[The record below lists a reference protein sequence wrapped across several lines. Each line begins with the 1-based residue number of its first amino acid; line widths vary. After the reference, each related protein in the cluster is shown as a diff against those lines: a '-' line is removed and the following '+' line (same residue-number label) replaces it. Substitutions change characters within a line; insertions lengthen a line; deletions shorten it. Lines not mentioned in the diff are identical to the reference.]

1 MYVIGTAGH
10 VDHGKSTLITA
21 LTNID
26 PDRLP
31 QEKERGMT
39 LDLGFAWLTLPS
51 GREVSIVDVP
61 GHERFV
67 KHMLAGVGG
76 IDIAFLVVAADE
88 GVMPQTREHL
98 AILDLLRI
106 KKGLVIITKVDLV
119 DRDMVELVISDVED
133 TLRGTTFEGVPS
145 IPVSAISSEGL
156 QNLTAV
162 LDKLLDETEPRPDLG
177 RIRLPIDRSF
187 TVSGFGTVV
196 TGTLLDGSLAVGQE
210 MELVQSG
217 QTCRVRGLQSHL
229 KKRQEATPG
238 RRVAANLSGVSH
250 DQIQRGEVMSSPGSL
265 KSTSLLDAH
274 IRLMRESPKSLRH
287 NQNITF
293 HAYTTETQARIRLL
307 DREDLKPGEDG
318 WAQIHLKEPV
328 PLVKD
333 DLFIIRS
340 PETTLGGG
348 QVVDASPRRH
358 RRFVLSVIERLTLI
372 EEGTGE
378 DVLLTAV
385 EHWGPCTLES
395 LEKRINQSTKDVTS
409 QIKLLTYSGQVILLG
424 DSSDPHSVAYSCKSW
439 QAILKKSQDSLEA
452 YHSSHPLRK
461 AVPRENLRSRL
472 GLSPQIFNLAL
483 SKLVTEKVFVEEGTG
498 IRLPD
503 HSISLNHAQIKQVEE
518 FLNLL
523 KSNPFSPPT
532 EKSID
537 PELLNLLVEEGKV
550 VKAGTSVVFH
560 SEAYIQMQKAIVTS
574 LKEKGRITVAEVR
587 DMFNTSR
594 KYVMALMDYLDQQH
608 ITRRTGDERVL
619 LHDPDKIS
627 TGS

>member
-10 VDHGKSTLITA
+10 VDHGKSTLIKA
-21 LTNID
+21 LTSID

-67 KHMLAGVGG
+67 KHMLAGIGG
-76 IDIAFLVVAADE
+76 IDVALLVVAADE

-98 AILDLLRI
+98 AIINLLKI
-106 KKGLVIITKVDLV
+106 KNGLIIITKVDLV
-119 DRDMVELVISDVED
+119 DKDMVELVISDVED
-133 TLRGTTFEGVPS
+133 ALLGTTFEGATS
-145 IPVSAISSEGL
+145 IPVSAISGEGL
-156 QNLTAV
+156 ENLTDA
-162 LDKLLDETEPRPDLG
+162 LDKLLDETEPRRDLG
-177 RIRLPIDRSF
+177 RLRLPIDRSF

-196 TGTLLDGSLAVGQE
+196 TGTLIDGSIQVGQE
-210 MELVQSG
+210 MELVQLG
-217 QTCRVRGLQSHL
+217 QKCRVRGLQSHL

-238 RRVAANLSGVSH
+238 RRVAVNLSGVSH
-250 DQIQRGEVMSSPGSL
+250 DQIQRGEVLSSPGSIQP
-265 KSTSLLDAH
+265 TSLVDAH
-274 IRLMRESPKSLRH
+274 IRLMSESPKLLRH

-293 HAYTTETQARIRLL
+293 YAYTTETQARIRLL
-307 DREDLKPGEDG
+307 DREDLKPGEEG

-348 QVVDASPRRH
+348 RVVDAAPRRH
-358 RRFVLSVIERLTLI
+358 RRFLLPVIERLTLI

-378 DVLLTAV
+378 DVLLAAV
-385 EHWGPCTLES
+385 EHWGPCTLED
-395 LEKRINQSTKDVTS
+395 LEKRINQTREDITL
-409 QIKLLTYSGQVILLG
+409 QIKLLTSSGQVILLG
-424 DSSDPHSVAYSCKSW
+424 DSRGSHSVAYSYQSW
-439 QAILKKSQDSLEA
+439 QTLLKKTQDALKS
-452 YHSSHPLRK
+452 YHSRHPLRK
-461 AVPRENLRSRL
+461 GLPREDLRSQL
-472 GLSPQIFNLAL
+472 GLSSQIFNLAL
-483 SKLVTEKVFVEEGTG
+483 TKLVTENVFVEEGTG
-498 IRLPD
+498 IRLPE
-503 HSISLNHAQIKQVEE
+503 HSILLNHVQGKQIDE
-518 FLNLL
+518 FLSLL

-532 EKSID
+532 EKSIT
-537 PELLNLLVEEGKV
+537 PELLNLLVDEGKV
-550 VKAGTSVVFH
+550 VKASASVVFH
-560 SEAYIQMQKAIVTS
+560 TEAYLHMEKTIVNS
-574 LKEKGRITVAEVR
+574 LKENGKITVAQVR

-619 LHDPDKIS
+619 LHDPDKTS
-627 TGS
+627 AGN